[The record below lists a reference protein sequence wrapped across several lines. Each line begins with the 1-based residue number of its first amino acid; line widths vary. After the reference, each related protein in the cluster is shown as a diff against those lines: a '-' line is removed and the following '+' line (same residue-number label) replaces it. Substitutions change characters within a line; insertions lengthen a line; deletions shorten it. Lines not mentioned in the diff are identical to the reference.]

1 MAVTGLLGVQW
12 GDEGK
17 GKIID
22 YLSHDADIVVRFQ
35 GGNNAGHT
43 VEFDGKKFVLHLI
56 PSGILRPEAIC
67 VIGNGVVV
75 DPIGLAGEVRDLE
88 AMGLSVRDRLFIS
101 DRAHLAFQYHR
112 EMDGLRE
119 SSSSERTIGTTRR
132 GIGPTYADKA
142 TRVGVRGIDLARIDR
157 LETRF
162 KAQLSAYNAKFTAA
176 GAPQLNEAEEWARVS
191 DAAALLGPM
200 VCDTVTL
207 LHDALDA
214 SKSILLEGAQ
224 GSWLDI
230 DFGTYP
236 YVTSSNTTIG
246 GVCTGAGL
254 PPQSIGD
261 VIGVVKA
268 YATRVGEGPFPT
280 ELNDQAGEDL
290 RRAGNEFGATTGRP
304 RRCGWLDAVSARY
317 AIRLSGVNKLAVTKL
332 DVLDDLAEIKIC
344 TDYTV
349 NGESVGVPG
358 DAEDLE
364 QVVPVYESW
373 PGWQSSTCDARC
385 WDDLPEKAQ
394 RYLERVSELLGAE
407 IDLVSTGPD
416 REQTFHTN

>member
-22 YLSHDADIVVRFQ
+22 YLSQGADIVARFQ

-43 VEFDGKKFVLHLI
+43 VEFDSKKFVLHLI
-56 PSGILRPEAIC
+56 PSGILRDDSIC

-75 DPIGLAGEVRDLE
+75 DPIGLAGEVRELE
-88 AMGLSVRDRLFIS
+88 ATGISVRDRLRIS
-101 DRAHLAFQYHR
+101 DRAHLVFQYHK

-119 SSSSERTIGTTRR
+119 SAAGERTIGTTRR

-142 TRVGVRGIDLARIDR
+142 NRIGIRGVNLARPER
-157 LETRF
+157 LRE
-162 KAQLSAYNAKFTAA
+162 KFTAQLERYNTIFTNA
-176 GAPQLNEAEEWARVS
+176 GVDTLDLETEWARVA
-191 DAAALLGPM
+191 DAAEMLGPM
-200 VCDTVTL
+200 VCDTVLL
-207 LHDALDA
+207 LHKALEQEQD
-214 SKSILLEGAQ
+214 ILLEGAQ

-246 GVCTGAGL
+246 GICTGAGL
-254 PPQSIGD
+254 PPQSVGE
-261 VIGVVKA
+261 VLGVVKA

-280 ELNDQAGEDL
+280 ELDDAAGDEL

-317 AIRLSGVNKLAVTKL
+317 AIMLNGVTSLAVTKL
-332 DVLDDLAEIKIC
+332 DVLDHLHEIKIC
-344 TDYTV
+344 TGYTLD
-349 NGESVGVPG
+349 GEPVEGVPA
-358 DAEDLE
+358 DIDDLAR
-364 QVVPVYESW
+364 VVPTYESW
-373 PGWQSSTCDARC
+373 PGWQESTEEMRSWDA
-385 WDDLPEKAQ
+385 LPEKAQ
-394 RYLERVSELLGAE
+394 RYLERVSELLRAP
-407 IDLVSTGPD
+407 ISLISTGPD
-416 REQTFHTN
+416 REQTFRA